1 MTSSVLNPHDQ
12 GRYDMR
18 VPAITAE
25 RARTILT
32 VEVACGA
39 GALDPGCK
47 AGPAAFRQHWDDGAV
62 STDVQLVWERMPPL
76 LCQDGMPPLESVAQ
90 TARWLAERSRRLTED
105 DSRFLVIGGDH
116 SFAVGTWSGVSDA
129 LRHRGPL
136 GLIWIDAHMD
146 MHVPETTH
154 SGAIN
159 GMPVAALLGYGAPE
173 LTGLAGN
180 QRAVDPRH
188 ICLVGA
194 RSFEPEE
201 VTFAKRHGVRVIGMD
216 ECARRGIADSLAEAR
231 AIATNGTVGY
241 GVSLDLDAF
250 DPADAPGVGTPA
262 PDGIR
267 ASEFL
272 DLWADLTRSP
282 TCRGI
287 ELVEYNPFRDRENR
301 TARLMSTLVAASA
314 VGDER

>member
-1 MTSSVLNPHDQ
+1 
-12 GRYDMR
+12 
-18 VPAITAE
+18 
-25 RARTILT
+25 
-32 VEVACGA
+32 VACGA
-39 GALDPGCK
+39 GALNPGCK
-47 AGPAAFRQHWDDGAV
+47 DGPAALRRQWDHGAFP
-62 STDVQLVWERMPPL
+62 TDAQMVWERMPGS
-76 LCQDGMPPLESVAQ
+76 LCREGVAPLEAVAQ
-90 TARWLAERSRRLTED
+90 TARWLAGTVHRLAEV

-116 SFAVGTWSGVSDA
+116 SCAIGTWSGVSA
-129 LRHRGPL
+129 ATRQRGPL

-173 LTGLAGN
+173 LTGLAGH
-180 QRAVDPRH
+180 RGAVDPRH

-201 VTFAKRHGVRVIGMD
+201 IAFARRHGVRVIGMD
-216 ECARRGIADSLAEAR
+216 ECARRGIDDSLAEAR
-231 AIATNGTVGY
+231 AIAANGTAGY

-272 DLWADLTRSP
+272 DGWIDLTRSP
-282 TCRGI
+282 ACRGVEI
-287 ELVEYNPFRDRENR
+287 VEYNPLRDREGR
-301 TARLMSTLVAASA
+301 TARLMNTLIAAA
-314 VGDER
+314 VVRDEREPWAG

>member
-1 MTSSVLNPHDQ
+1 
-12 GRYDMR
+12 MR

-25 RARTILT
+25 RTRTIIA

-47 AGPAAFRQHWDDGAV
+47 DGPAAFRRQWDQGAF
-62 STDVQLVWERMPPL
+62 SKDVQLVWEPMPRT
-76 LCQDGMPPLESVAQ
+76 LCPDGIAPFESVAQ
-90 TARWLAERSRRLTED
+90 TARWLAGSTRRKTD
-105 DSRFLVIGGDH
+105 HGSRFLVIGGDH
-116 SFAVGTWSGVSDA
+116 SFAIGTWSGVSGA
-129 LRHRGPL
+129 LRPRGPL

-173 LTGLAGN
+173 FTRLAGY
-180 QRAVDPRH
+180 QGAIDRRH

-201 VTFAKRHGVRVIGMD
+201 VAFARRHGVRVIGMD
-216 ECARRGIADSLAEAR
+216 ECVRRGIEESLAEAR
-231 AIATNGTVGY
+231 AIASNGTVGY

-262 PDGIR
+262 PNGIR

-272 DLWADLTRSP
+272 GEWVGLIRSP
-282 TCRGI
+282 ACRGI
-287 ELVEYNPFRDRENR
+287 ELVEYNPFRDRESR
-301 TARLMSTLVAASA
+301 TARLMSTLVAATA
-314 VGDER
+314 VHDERQQWAG